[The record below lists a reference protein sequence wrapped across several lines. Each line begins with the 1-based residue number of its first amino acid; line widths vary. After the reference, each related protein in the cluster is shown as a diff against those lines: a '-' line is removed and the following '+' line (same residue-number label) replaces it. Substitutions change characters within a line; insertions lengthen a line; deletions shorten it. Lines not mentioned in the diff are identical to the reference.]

1 MFCYFCTKQQKVIY
15 PESFEQKIKF
25 TDVRTLVKEQCI
37 SPLGKEET
45 DAMQFYTDFYFVK
58 TLLYQTAE
66 FVRILQ
72 EEDNFPLG
80 YFIDVREPLAR
91 IRIEGRFMEEDELFS
106 LKRSLTTVKD
116 IARFF
121 SNKEED
127 EYPYLKEKAKDIQV
141 FPLLIERIDSIL
153 NKHGKIKDNASPELS
168 RIRRDIRNKQQSI
181 SGRLSS
187 ILKQIKKS
195 GYTDADVSVAIR
207 DGRAVI
213 PVNSAYKRKINGIIH
228 DESATGK
235 TTFIEPAEV
244 VEINNEVR
252 ELEYAE
258 RREVV
263 KILIETADII
273 RPYIDDV
280 KNSFRFLGEIDF
292 IRAKARFALTI
303 NAILPELT
311 QSTDFDWIQAVHPLL
326 YIQHTAAGKDVVP
339 LDISLSAPDK
349 RILLI
354 SGPNAGGKSVC
365 LQTVGLLQYM
375 LQCGL
380 LVPVDKQSHMGF
392 FKNIFIDMGDEQSIE
407 NDLSTYSSHLMNMK
421 FFVRNSN
428 KDTLLLID
436 EFGTG
441 TEPMLG
447 GAIAEAVLGQ
457 LNKQEVYGVITT
469 HYTNLKHFATETEG
483 IENGAMLF
491 DTHRIQP
498 LFKLQ
503 IGQPGSSFA
512 FEIARKIGLPEN
524 ILEEAKEKIGQ
535 EHIDFDKHLREIV
548 RDKRY
553 WEHKR
558 NNIRINDKRL
568 AETLGK
574 YQKALQ
580 DVKKERKE
588 ILEQAK
594 SEAERMLAE
603 ANKKIENTIKAI
615 RESQAEKE
623 KTRTARKDLEKFK
636 QEKLDRKT
644 EEQSRIDRKIEKL
657 KEREKRKT
665 ERKDKKGQEQQPKQK
680 IKDDGI
686 IRKGDFVKL
695 QGQPVP
701 GEVIEVSGKEAMVAF
716 GNMVTTVKLTR
727 LEKISSN
734 AYKKEVKTNSSS
746 SPVTTNVAERIRNTK
761 LNFKPDIDIR
771 GMRANDAIDRVMQHL
786 DEAIITETSTVKI
799 LHGKGDGI
807 LRQMIREYLG
817 TLPFVKS
824 FRDEHV
830 QYGGSGITIVEL
842 DI

>member
-1 MFCYFCTKQQKVIY
+1 MIY
-15 PESFEQKIKF
+15 PENFEQKIKF
-25 TDVRTLVKEQCI
+25 SNIRSLVKEKCL
-37 SPLGKEET
+37 SPLGKEEA
-45 DAMQFYTDFYFVK
+45 DAMQFYTDFGFVK
-58 TLLYQTAE
+58 TLLYQTDE

-80 YFIDVREPLAR
+80 YFSDVREALMR
-91 IRIEGRFMEEDELFS
+91 IRLEGRFMEEEELFA

-121 SNKEED
+121 SQKEED
-127 EYPYLKEKAKDIQV
+127 EYPHLKAKTKDIQV
-141 FPLLIERIDSIL
+141 FPFLIERIDAIL

-168 RIRRDIRNKQQSI
+168 RIRRDIRTKQQSI
-181 SGRLSS
+181 SGKLAK
-187 ILKQIKKS
+187 ILKQVKQS
-195 GYTDADVSVAIR
+195 GYTDTDVSVAIR

-258 RREVV
+258 RREIV

-273 RPYIDDV
+273 RPYIDDL

-292 IRAKARFALTI
+292 IRAKAKFALTI
-303 NAILPELT
+303 NALLPELT
-311 QSTDFDWIQAVHPLL
+311 DKTDFDWTQAVHPLL
-326 YIQHTAAGKDVVP
+326 YLQHTAAGKEVVP
-339 LDISLSAPDK
+339 LDIRLTAPDK

-375 LQCGL
+375 LQCGM
-380 LVPVDKQSHMGF
+380 LVPVDEQSKMGF

-421 FFVRNSN
+421 YFVKNSN

-524 ILEEAKEKIGQ
+524 ILEEAQEKIGQ

-553 WEHKR
+553 WEQKR

-574 YQKALQ
+574 YQEALKE
-580 DVKKERKE
+580 VKKERRE

-594 SEAERMLAE
+594 TEAEKMLAE
-603 ANKKIENTIKAI
+603 ANKKIENTIKSI
-615 RESQAEKE
+615 REAQADKE
-623 KTRTARKDLEKFK
+623 KTRKARKELNSFK
-636 QEKLDRKT
+636 QEKLERENK
-644 EEQSRIDRKIEKL
+644 EQSRIDRKLEKL
-657 KEREKRKT
+657 KEREKRRT
-665 ERKDKKGQEQQPKQK
+665 NKKHKAPASETKQPAV
-680 IKDDGI
+680 KDDGV

-695 QGQPVP
+695 EGQPLP
-701 GEVIEVSGKEAMVAF
+701 GEVMEIKGKEAVVAF
-716 GNMVTTVKLTR
+716 GNMVTTVKLVR
-727 LEKISSN
+727 LEKMSSN
-734 AYKKEVKTNSSS
+734 AYKKQVKTNNQTHAATS
-746 SPVTTNVAERIRNTK
+746 VAERIRNTK

-786 DEAIITETSTVKI
+786 DEAIISETSTVKI

>member
-1 MFCYFCTKQQKVIY
+1 VIY
-15 PESFEQKIKF
+15 PENFEQKIKF
-25 TDVRTLVKEQCI
+25 NNIRSLVKEQCI
-37 SPLGKEET
+37 SQLGKEEA
-45 DAMQFYTDFYFVK
+45 DAMNFYTDFDHVK
-58 TLLYQTAE
+58 TLLNQTSE
-66 FVRILQ
+66 FVQIII
-72 EEDNFPLG
+72 EDDDFPLG
-80 YFIDVREPLAR
+80 YFIDVREALVR
-91 IRIEGRFMEEDELFS
+91 IRLEGRFMEEEELFG

-116 IARFF
+116 ITRFF
-121 SNKEED
+121 GNKEQD
-127 EYPYLKEKAKDIQV
+127 EYPFLKEKTKDIQV
-141 FPLLIERIDSIL
+141 FPFLIERIDSIL
-153 NKHGKIKDNASPELS
+153 NKHGKIKDNASPELT
-168 RIRRDIRNKQQSI
+168 RIRKAIRTKQQSI
-181 SGRLSS
+181 SGKLAS

-195 GYTDADVSVAIR
+195 GYTDTDVSVAIR

-252 ELEYAE
+252 ELEYSE

-273 RPYIDDV
+273 RPYIDDL

-292 IRAKARFALTI
+292 IRAKAKFALTV
-303 NAILPELT
+303 NAILPEIT
-311 QSTDFDWIQAVHPLL
+311 DKTDFDWTKAIHPLL
-326 YIQHTAAGKDVVP
+326 YLQHTTAGKEVVP
-339 LDISLSAPDK
+339 LDIQLSDPDK

-375 LQCGL
+375 LQCGM
-380 LVPVDKQSHMGF
+380 LVPVNERSKMGF

-421 FFVRNSN
+421 FFIRNSN
-428 KDTLLLID
+428 EKTLLLID

-447 GAIAEAVLGQ
+447 GAIAESVLAQ
-457 LNKQEVYGVITT
+457 LNKQDVFGVITT
-469 HYTNLKHFATETEG
+469 HYTNLKHFAAQTDG

-524 ILEEAKEKIGQ
+524 ILEEAKEKIGK
-535 EHIDFDKHLREIV
+535 EHIDFDKHLREII

-553 WEHKR
+553 WEQKR
-558 NNIRINDKRL
+558 NNIRVNDKKL
-568 AETLGK
+568 TETLGR

-588 ILEQAK
+588 ILEKAK
-594 SEAERMLAE
+594 TEAERMLAE
-603 ANKKIENTIKAI
+603 ANKKIEYTIKAI

-636 QEKLDRKT
+636 QDKIGHDR

-657 KEREKRKT
+657 KEREHRKT
-665 ERKDKKGQEQQPKQK
+665 ERKGKKEDSHPKESNL
-680 IKDDGI
+680 KDDGI
-686 IRKGDFVKL
+686 IRKGDFVRL

-701 GEVIEVSGKEAMVAF
+701 GEVIEITGREAVVGF
-716 GNMVTTVKLTR
+716 GNMVTTAKLTR

-734 AYKKEVKTNSSS
+734 TYKKQAKANSRTTTS
-746 SPVTTNVAERIRNTK
+746 TNVAEKIRNTK

-771 GMRANDAIDRVMQHL
+771 GMRANDAIDHVMQHL
-786 DEAIITETSTVKI
+786 DKAIIAESSTVKI

-817 TLPFVKS
+817 TLPFVRS
-824 FRDEHV
+824 FRDEHI

>member
-1 MFCYFCTKQQKVIY
+1 MIY

-25 TDVRTLVKEQCI
+25 KNIRSLVKEQCI
-37 SPLGKEET
+37 SPLGKEEV
-45 DAMQFYTDFYFVK
+45 DAMQFYTDFGFVK
-58 TLLYQTAE
+58 TLLYQTSE

-72 EEDNFPLG
+72 EEENFPLG

-91 IRIEGRFMEEDELFS
+91 IRVEGRFMEEDELFS

-116 IARFF
+116 IAHFF
-121 SNKEED
+121 SSKEED
-127 EYPYLKEKAKDIQV
+127 EYPYLKEKTKDIQV

-153 NKHGKIKDNASPELS
+153 NKHGKIKDNASPELA

-181 SGRLSS
+181 SGKLSA

-263 KILIETADII
+263 KILIDTADII

-280 KNSFRFLGEIDF
+280 KDSFRFLGEIDF
-292 IRAKARFALTI
+292 IRAKAKFALNI
-303 NAILPELT
+303 NALLPEIT
-311 QSTDFDWIQAVHPLL
+311 DSTDFDWVQAIHPLL
-326 YIQHTAAGKDVVP
+326 YLQHTAAGKEVVP
-339 LDISLSAPDK
+339 LDIRLTTPDK

-375 LQCGL
+375 LQCGM
-380 LVPVDKQSHMGF
+380 LVPVDEQSKMGF
-392 FKNIFIDMGDEQSIE
+392 YKNIFIDMGDEQSIE

-421 FFVRNSN
+421 FFIHNSN
-428 KDTLLLID
+428 KETLLLID

-512 FEIARKIGLPEN
+512 FEIARKIGLPEE
-524 ILEEAKEKIGQ
+524 ILKEAQEKIGQ

-553 WEHKR
+553 WEQKR

-568 AETLGK
+568 SETLGK

-594 SEAERMLAE
+594 TEAERMLAE

-615 RESQAEKE
+615 REAQAEKE
-623 KTRTARKDLEKFK
+623 KTRTIRKDLERFK

-657 KEREKRKT
+657 KERERRKAD
-665 ERKDKKGQEQQPKQK
+665 RKNKKENSQTKEPKTQ
-680 IKDDGI
+680 DDGI
-686 IRKGDFVKL
+686 ISKGDFVKL

-701 GEVIEVSGKEAMVAF
+701 GEVIDVTGKEAVVAF

-734 AYKKEVKTNSSS
+734 AYKKQVKTNSQSTPATS
-746 SPVTTNVAERIRNTK
+746 VAERIRNTK

-786 DEAIITETSTVKI
+786 DEAIIAETPTVKI

>member
-1 MFCYFCTKQQKVIY
+1 MIY
-15 PESFEQKIKF
+15 PENFEQKIKF
-25 TDVRTLVKEQCI
+25 NNIRTLVKEQCI
-37 SPLGKEET
+37 SSLGKEEA
-45 DAMQFYTDFYFVK
+45 DAMQFYTNFEFVK
-58 TLLYQTAE
+58 TLLYQTSE

-91 IRIEGRFMEEDELFS
+91 ISIEGRFMEEEELFS
-106 LKRSLTTVKD
+106 LKRALTTVKD

-121 SNKEED
+121 NGKEED
-127 EYPYLKEKAKDIQV
+127 EYPYLKEKTKDIQV
-141 FPLLIERIDSIL
+141 FPFLIERIDSIL
-153 NKHGKIKDNASPELS
+153 NKHGKIKDNASPELA

-181 SGRLSS
+181 SGKLAG

-195 GYTDADVSVAIR
+195 GYADADVSVAIR

-213 PVNSAYKRKINGIIH
+213 PVNSAYKRKVNGIIH

-263 KILIETADII
+263 KILIDTANII

-292 IRAKARFALTI
+292 IRAKAKFALSI
-303 NAILPELT
+303 NARLPEIT
-311 QSTDFDWIQAVHPLL
+311 DKTDFEWNRAVHPLL
-326 YIQHTAAGKDVVP
+326 YLQHSAAGKEVVP
-339 LDISLSAPDK
+339 LDIRLSKPDK

-375 LQCGL
+375 LQCGM
-380 LVPVDKQSHMGF
+380 LVPVDEQSEMGF

-428 KDTLLLID
+428 SETLLLID

-524 ILEEAKEKIGQ
+524 ILEDAKEKIGQ

-553 WEHKR
+553 WEQKR

-568 AETLGK
+568 TETLDR

-580 DVKKERKE
+580 EVKKERRE

-594 SEAERMLAE
+594 TEAERMLAE

-615 RESQAEKE
+615 KESQAEKE
-623 KTRTARKDLEKFK
+623 KTRSARKELDRFK
-636 QEKLDRKT
+636 QEKIDRKNK
-644 EEQSRIDRKIEKL
+644 EESRIDRKIEKL
-657 KEREKRKT
+657 KERERRKNSQKHKDKIVKPEKT
-665 ERKDKKGQEQQPKQK
+665 E

-701 GEVIEVSGKEAMVAF
+701 GEVIAIKGKEAIVAF
-716 GNMVTTVKLTR
+716 GNLTTTVKLVR
-727 LEKISSN
+727 LEKISNN
-734 AYKKEVKTNSSS
+734 AYKKQVKTNDH
-746 SPVTTNVAERIRNTK
+746 TTPATSVAERIRNTK

-807 LRQMIREYLG
+807 LRQMIREHLG

>member
-1 MFCYFCTKQQKVIY
+1 MIY

-25 TDVRTLVKEQCI
+25 NNIRTLVKEQCI
-37 SPLGKEET
+37 SPLGKEEA
-45 DAMQFYTDFYFVK
+45 DAMQFYTDFDFVK

-66 FVRILQ
+66 FVSILQ

-80 YFIDVREPLAR
+80 YFIDVREPLTR
-91 IRIEGRFMEEDELFS
+91 IRIEGRFMEEGELFG

-127 EYPYLKEKAKDIQV
+127 EYPHLKEMTKDIQI
-141 FPLLIERIDSIL
+141 FPFLIDRIDTIL
-153 NKHGKIKDNASPELS
+153 NKHGKIKDNASPDLA
-168 RIRRDIRNKQQSI
+168 RIRKDIRNKQQSI
-181 SGRLSS
+181 SGKLSA
-187 ILKQIKKS
+187 ILKQAKNS
-195 GYTDADVSVAIR
+195 GYTDTDVSVAIR

-213 PVNSAYKRKINGIIH
+213 PVNSAYKRKVNGIIH

-258 RREVV
+258 RREIV

-273 RPYIDDV
+273 RPYINDV
-280 KNSFRFLGEIDF
+280 KNSFRFLGKIDF

-303 NAILPELT
+303 NAILPGI
-311 QSTDFDWIQAVHPLL
+311 TDKTDLDWNHAVHPLL
-326 YIQHTAAGKDVVP
+326 YLQHTAAGKEVVP
-339 LDISLSAPDK
+339 LDIRLTAPDK

-375 LQCGL
+375 FQCGL
-380 LVPVDKQSHMGF
+380 LVPVNEQSRMGF

-421 FFVRNSN
+421 FFTKNSN
-428 KDTLLLID
+428 AETLLLID

-457 LNKQEVYGVITT
+457 LNQQEVYGVITT

-512 FEIARKIGLPEN
+512 FEIARKIGLPES
-524 ILEEAKEKIGQ
+524 ILEDAKDKIGQ

-568 AETLGK
+568 SETLGR

-580 DVKKERKE
+580 EVKKERKE

-594 SEAERMLAE
+594 TEAERMLAE
-603 ANKKIENTIKAI
+603 ANKKIENTIKTI

-623 KTRTARKDLEKFK
+623 KTRTARKNLEEFK
-636 QEKLDRKT
+636 QEKLDHKT
-644 EEQSRIDRKIEKL
+644 EEQSRIDQKIDKL
-657 KEREKRKT
+657 KEREKRKA
-665 ERKDKKGQEQQPKQK
+665 ERKDKKDNTQQKNQTV
-680 IKDDGI
+680 KDDGV

-701 GEVIEVSGKEAMVAF
+701 GEVIEISGKEAVVAF

-734 AYKKEVKTNSSS
+734 TYKKQVKSNSQSA
-746 SPVTTNVAERIRNTK
+746 PATNVAERIRNTK

-771 GMRANDAIDRVMQHL
+771 GMRANEAIDRVMQHL
-786 DEAIITETSTVKI
+786 DEAIVTETSTVKI

-807 LRQMIREYLG
+807 LRQMIREYIG

-824 FRDEHV
+824 FRDEHI